1 MAYFH
6 VSDNSLK
13 ESSERAAFL
22 LDNSLHFSGP
32 TPAVSPDSESRF
44 HFTSSALHEKHK
56 LYTTLKLIR
65 KKKSRKP
72 ARNNVDCSSNF
83 YREETLAVLFCWG
96 AP

>member
-1 MAYFH
+1 MSPITVWKSPPSA
-6 VSDNSLK
+6 
-13 ESSERAAFL
+13 
-22 LDNSLHFSGP
+22 LHSFSI
-32 TPAVSPDSESRF
+32 TASIFQDQLQAVSPDSESRF